1 VISSLSNKDGL
12 ITLRSIGARV
22 MVSKPSIS
30 RSAVPHQHEV
40 FDADAVAACLVIAG
54 LVRDDHGG
62 QQRLPVWRLRDALRS
77 FMDAEIAADPVPGA
91 VVTVEPLLA
100 ASLASSNLRKL
111 TVRRARDPS
120 LSNPKNA

>member
-1 VISSLSNKDGL
+1 
-12 ITLRSIGARV
+12 
-22 MVSKPSIS
+22 
-30 RSAVPHQHEV
+30 
-40 FDADAVAACLVIAG
+40 
-54 LVRDDHGG
+54 
-62 QQRLPVWRLRDALRS
+62 
-77 FMDAEIAADPVPGA
+77 MDAEIAADPVPGA